1 MKALCFLIAGLLA
14 SVLWLSLDNWH
25 LSRSLESVNQVAG
38 GQKKTIETLSK
49 QLSASQQIARSN
61 ENAQVRL
68 RDELLTLSEQRA
80 RRDETITRLMNE
92 NEVLRRWYSSRLP
105 DAVRRLH
112 IRTGCASAARCL
124 QRLPESELL
133 PHAGERASN

>member
-1 MKALCFLIAGLLA
+1 
-14 SVLWLSLDNWH
+14 
-25 LSRSLESVNQVAG
+25 
-38 GQKKTIETLSK
+38 
-49 QLSASQQIARSN
+49 
-61 ENAQVRL
+61 
-68 RDELLTLSEQRA
+68 
-80 RRDETITRLMNE
+80 MNE

-133 PHAGERASN
+133 RHAGERASN